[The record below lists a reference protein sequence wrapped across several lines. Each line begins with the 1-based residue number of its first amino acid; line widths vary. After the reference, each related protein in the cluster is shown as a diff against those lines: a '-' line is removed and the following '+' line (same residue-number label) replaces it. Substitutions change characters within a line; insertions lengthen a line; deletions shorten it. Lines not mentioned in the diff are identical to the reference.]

1 MREHPEILELRER
14 LRPLSR
20 AETFGRI
27 YNAGKTEVKHSLSR
41 DTIMQLILQH
51 LWCEGHKEAV
61 RFLEKVRLLSIY
73 LSLYLS
79 ICISLSLSLST
90 LSHTLSLPP
99 CLSLPPY
106 LSPHFP
112 LSGHWHNARG
122 AARGGRVALAN
133 PPSCRHQGSR

>member
-61 RFLEKVRLLSIY
+61 RFLEKVPGFYLFIY
-73 LSLYLS
+73 LDVC
-79 ICISLSLSLST
+79 ICHLRQ
-90 LSHTLSLPP
+90 
-99 CLSLPPY
+99 
-106 LSPHFP
+106 F
-112 LSGHWHNARG
+112 
-122 AARGGRVALAN
+122 LAFRT
-133 PPSCRHQGSR
+133 SCDINF